1 MLPQIRS
8 DEYLFSVP
16 KFDVNKEDIEDFD
29 NELKSFHANFSDC
42 FTRSES
48 RDHFYN
54 YMVGQFSTLERKS
67 IEPIALAVENGN
79 IRPMQHFISKV
90 LWNDDKILHKYRN
103 MVTEDLGDPDGVLIF
118 DESGFPKKGDD
129 SIGVG
134 KQYCGTLGKVENC
147 QVGVFAAYAS
157 PHGYALLDKRLFIP
171 EKWFSKEYALRRK
184 KCELPEDVT
193 FKTKP
198 QLAIQMLKGVVEKDQ
213 IPFKWVLA
221 DSIYGNSPEF
231 IEAVEEHSGL
241 CYFVS
246 VPSDTYC
253 WLNAPI
259 ARIKKYKYKG
269 QILEKTV
276 LDSTEKKPITLASLA
291 KSITNFFW
299 YRRKVSEGT
308 KGPIKYEFTKR
319 RIILSKNGTPDKEV
333 WLVIKRTIEKQPTYS
348 YFLSNAPVSTRLPTF
363 VWLSGLR
370 WPIEQCFEETKT
382 ELGMDHY
389 EVRKYRG
396 WHHHILTCMLAHFFL
411 WHLKIRLG
419 EKSTIYYAL
428 AA

>member
-8 DEYLFSVP
+8 NEHLFSVP
-16 KFDVNKEDIEDFD
+16 KFDINKEDIQEFD
-29 NELKSFHANFSDC
+29 NELREFHENFRDC
-42 FTRSES
+42 FARSES
-48 RDHFYN
+48 REHFFN

-67 IEPIALAVENGN
+67 IEPIALAVESGN
-79 IRPMQHFISKV
+79 IRAMQHFVSKV
-90 LWNDDKILHKYRN
+90 IWDDERILFKYRN
-103 MVTEDLGDPDGVLIF
+103 MINEDLGDADGALIF
-118 DESGFPKKGDD
+118 DETGYQKKGDD

-134 KQYCGTLGKVENC
+134 KQYCGTIGKVENC

-157 PHGYALLDKRLFIP
+157 PHGYALIDKQLFIP
-171 EKWFSKEYALRRK
+171 EKWFSEDYALRRR
-184 KCELPEDVT
+184 KCELPNDIT

-198 QLAIQMLKGVVEKDQ
+198 QLAVQMLKGIVEKDQ
-213 IPFKWVLA
+213 IPFKWILA
-221 DSIYGNSPEF
+221 DSIYGNSPDF
-231 IEAVEEHSGL
+231 IETVEDLGL
-241 CYFVS
+241 HYFVS
-246 VPSDTYC
+246 IPSDTCC
-253 WLNAPI
+253 WLNEPI
-259 ARIKKYKYKG
+259 TRKRKYKYKG
-269 QILEKTV
+269 QIREKII
-276 LDSTEKKPITLASLA
+276 LDTDQKEPITVACLA
-291 KSITNFFW
+291 KSISNFFW

-308 KGPIKYEFTKR
+308 KGPIEYEFTKR
-319 RIILSKNGTPDKEV
+319 RIVLSKNGMPEKEI
-333 WLVIKRTIEKQPTYS
+333 WLIIRRTIEKQPSYS

-396 WHHHILTCMLAHFFL
+396 WHHHMLTCMLAHFFL

-419 EKSTIYYAL
+419 KKNTVYYAL

>member
-8 DEYLFSVP
+8 DEHLFSVP
-16 KFDVNKEDIEDFD
+16 KFDINKEDIEDFN
-29 NELKSFHANFSDC
+29 NELKDFHENFRDC
-42 FTRSES
+42 FSRSES
-48 RDHFYN
+48 REHFYK

-79 IRPMQHFISKV
+79 IRAMQHFISKV
-90 LWNDDKILHKYRN
+90 LWDDDKILNKYRN
-103 MVTEDLGDPDGVLIF
+103 MVNEDLGDPDGVLIF
-118 DESGFPKKGDD
+118 DETGFQKKGDD

-134 KQYCGTLGKVENC
+134 KQYCGTIGKVENC

-157 PHGYALLDKRLFIP
+157 PHGYALLDKQLFVP
-171 EKWFSKEYALRRK
+171 EKWFSEDYAFRRY
-184 KCELPEDVT
+184 KCELSEDIT

-198 QLAIQMLKGVVEKDQ
+198 QLAVQMFNGIMEKNQ

-221 DSIYGNSPEF
+221 DSIYGNSPDF
-231 IEAVEEHSGL
+231 IESVEAHSGL

-253 WLNAPI
+253 WLNSPI
-259 ARIKKYKYKG
+259 TRKKKYKYKG
-269 QILEKTV
+269 QIREKMV
-276 LDSTEKKPITLASLA
+276 LDSTEKKPITVTSLA
-291 KSITNFFW
+291 KSINNFFW

-308 KGPIKYEFTKR
+308 KGPIEYEFTKR
-319 RIILSKNGTPDKEV
+319 RVVLSKNGTPDKEV
-333 WLVIKRTIEKQPTYS
+333 WLVIKRTIEKQHTYS

-419 EKSTIYYAL
+419 KKSTIYYAL

>member
-8 DEYLFSVP
+8 DEHLFSVP
-16 KFDVNKEDIEDFD
+16 KFDINKEDIEEFD
-29 NELKSFHANFSDC
+29 KELKAFHENFKDC
-42 FTRSES
+42 FARSES
-48 RDHFYN
+48 REHFFN
-54 YMVGQFSTLERKS
+54 YMVGQFSTLQRKS

-79 IRPMQHFISKV
+79 IRAMQHFVSKV
-90 LWNDDKILHKYRN
+90 AWDDDKILDKYRN
-103 MVTEDLGDPDGVLIF
+103 MINEDLGDPDGVLIF
-118 DESGFPKKGDD
+118 DETGFQKKGDD

-134 KQYCGTLGKVENC
+134 KQYCGTIGKVENC

-157 PHGYALLDKRLFIP
+157 PHGYALIDKQLFIP
-171 EKWFSKEYALRRK
+171 ENWFSEDYALRRR
-184 KCELPEDVT
+184 KCELPDGIT

-198 QLAIQMLKGVVEKDQ
+198 QLAVQMLKDIVEQGQ

-221 DSIYGNSPEF
+221 DSIYGNSPDF
-231 IEAVEEHSGL
+231 IETVGDLSL
-241 CYFVS
+241 RYFVS
-246 VPSDTYC
+246 IPSDTYC
-253 WLNAPI
+253 WLTAPI
-259 ARIKKYKYKG
+259 TRKKKYKYRG
-269 QILEKTV
+269 ELLEKII
-276 LDSTEKKPITLASLA
+276 LDSTQKEPITVTCLA
-291 KSITNFFW
+291 KSINNFFW

-308 KGPIKYEFTKR
+308 KGPITYEFTKR
-319 RIILSKNGTPDKEV
+319 RIVLSKNGVPEKEV
-333 WLVIKRTIEKQPTYS
+333 WLIIRRTIEKQPSYS

-389 EVRKYRG
+389 EVRKHRG
-396 WHHHILTCMLAHFFL
+396 WHHHILTIILAHFFL

-419 EKSTIYYAL
+419 KKSTIYYAL

>member
-1 MLPQIRS
+1 MLPEIRS

-16 KFDVNKEDIEDFD
+16 KFDVGKEDIEDFD
-29 NELKSFHANFSDC
+29 NELRSFHANFSDC
-42 FTRSES
+42 FSRSES
-48 RDHFYN
+48 REHFYN

-67 IEPIALAVENGN
+67 IEPIALAVENGK

-90 LWNDDKILHKYRN
+90 AWNDERILYKYRI
-103 MVTEDLGDPDGVLIF
+103 MVNEDIGHPDGVAIF
-118 DESGFPKKGDD
+118 DETGYQKKGDD
-129 SIGVG
+129 SIGVA

-157 PHGYALLDKRLFIP
+157 PYGYALLDKRLFIP
-171 EKWFSKEYALRRK
+171 EQWFSEDYALRRK
-184 KCELPEDVT
+184 KCELPEDIT

-198 QLAIQMLKGVVEKDQ
+198 QLAVEMLKEISGQAQ

-221 DSIYGNSPEF
+221 DSVYGNSPEF
-231 IEAVEEHSGL
+231 IEAVEEYPHL
-241 CYFVS
+241 HYFVS
-246 VPSDTYC
+246 VPSDTLC
-253 WLNAPI
+253 WLDVPI
-259 ARIKKYKYKG
+259 TRIKEYKYKG
-269 QILEKTV
+269 QLRKKTV
-276 LDSTEKKPITLASLA
+276 LDSAEKNPITLASLA
-291 KSITNFFW
+291 KSLSSFYW

-308 KGPIKYEFTKR
+308 KGPIEYEFTKK
-319 RIILSKNGTPDKEV
+319 RIVLSKNGTPDREV
-333 WLVIKRTIEKQPTYS
+333 WLIIKRTIEASPTYS

-396 WHHHILTCMLAHFFL
+396 WHHHMLTCMLAHFFL

-419 EKSTIYYAL
+419 KKSTSYYAV